1 MERQSFSAKIFPKPS
16 SSGIVYKDKNH
27 FSHLWTQQNRS
38 TEGKSPNMSTNE
50 GKKKKK
56 KGSESLD
63 SVTFIFQK
71 ENSALSPLCKP
82 GLSFYICKIRINNMI
97 SFCRRT
103 SIFLGFI
110 GKSSECF

>member
-56 KGSESLD
+56 GLRAL
-63 SVTFIFQK
+63 I
-71 ENSALSPLCKP
+71 LSPSYSRRRIL
-82 GLSFYICKIRINNMI
+82 LSVPCA
-97 SFCRRT
+97 SQASVST
-103 SIFLGFI
+103 SV
-110 GKSSECF
+110 K